1 MAKPDDSSLTPD
13 QLRAVEK
20 RARQLL
26 DRASVWERFPTPI
39 NDILAA
45 AKLQVAPVS
54 IFNPA
59 SILAYIKN
67 KAAYAAYSVK
77 HAISKL
83 FGVYDAEESVIHIDD
98 TVKESKQ
105 NFLKLHETG
114 HHEIPTHKK
123 AFRFFQD
130 CEKTLSPE
138 ISDLFEREANNFARY
153 ALFQGDGYAKVAA
166 DCAFEIT
173 TPIKL
178 AKKFGA
184 SVYASAREFARTNSK
199 ACLVYILEPIEYV
212 AGTGAQ
218 AAVRRIE
225 PSPSFKA
232 QFGCPAETV
241 ITLDHALGPILPLGR
256 KMTRARSLPIY
267 DLNGTEHEC
276 LAEAFDTTFN
286 VLILVYPV
294 RALTASTIIMPPG
307 FKAIVTPNSIPGN

>member
-1 MAKPDDSSLTPD
+1 VARPDDSSLDPD
-13 QLRAVEK
+13 ELRAVER

-39 NDILAA
+39 DDILAA
-45 AKLQVAPVS
+45 ARLQVAPVS
-54 IFNPA
+54 IFDPA
-59 SILAYIKN
+59 RILAFVKTKTADAATRIK
-67 KAAYAAYSVK
+67 S
-77 HAISKL
+77 AISKM
-83 FGVYDAEESVIHIDD
+83 FGLYDAEESVIHIDH

-105 NFLKLHETG
+105 TFLKLHETG

-138 ISDLFEREANNFARY
+138 TADLFEREANNFARF
-153 ALFQGDGYAKVAA
+153 ALFQGDGYAKLAA
-166 DCAFEIT
+166 DCAFEIK

-178 AKKFGA
+178 AKKFCA
-184 SVYASAREFARTNSK
+184 SVYASAREFARTNTK

-212 AGTGAQ
+212 EGVGAR

-225 PSPSFKA
+225 PSPAFRE
-232 QFGCPAETV
+232 QFGCPAETL
-241 ITLDHALGPILPLGR
+241 ITLDHALGPVLPVGR
-256 KMTRARSLPIY
+256 KMTRARSLPIF

-286 VLILVYPV
+286 VLLLVYPV

-307 FKAIVTPNSIPGN
+307 FKTIVEPDSASGS